1 MVFCLSSR
9 CNRFAYFASVCLF
22 IRLVLCLFVWS
33 SVYLSVYISACIS
46 VFFCVRLSIVPSM
59 FLCLFVR
66 LSVCLPFVCLS
77 LRLFGFVL
85 QHRRFV
91 DCPVQS
97 LRRIR
102 SMVLDRFSLT
112 AKLDPFPLSGRC
124 PTAPLAFSILKMGR
138 RLSLTIYIAGCL
150 TLFLLSVCLW
160 VTCAPLSV
168 CLSFCICIFL
178 PPLSVYVCLSLY
190 VSSFFLSLSS
200 FSPLP
205 VFLHR
210 LYLSL
215 RATSTVYACMHACL
229 FLCHFVYLSAYILL
243 YVFIFVCLIMH
254 EVESAQK
261 NNSLSVCLFRFPC
274 LCLSVYLSFS
284 VCPFRCPNVTYSIS
298 RLYIPID
305 VRLYASL
312 YLFVCLSVYIYV
324 RIVVRIIIS
333 SLFDCVCI
341 FLNSSST

>member
-124 PTAPLAFSILKMGR
+124 PTAPLAFSILRMGR
-138 RLSLTIYIAGCL
+138 RLSLTIYIYIWLSHSLLIVCL
-150 TLFLLSVCLW
+150 PVSYMCPSVCMSVFLYLYLSPSSLCICLSVSLCLLFLSFFLY
-160 VTCAPLSV
+160 PLSAP
-168 CLSFCICIFL
+168 CLSFCIACTSHYV
-178 PPLSVYVCLSLY
+178 PL
-190 VSSFFLSLSS
+190 
-200 FSPLP
+200 
-205 VFLHR
+205 R
-210 LYLSL
+210 L
-215 RATSTVYACMHACL
+215 CMHACMPVSS
-229 FLCHFVYLSAYILL
+229 CVTLSTCLL
-243 YVFIFVCLIMH
+243 ISFCMSL
-254 EVESAQK
+254 
-261 NNSLSVCLFRFPC
+261 SLSVS
-274 LCLSVYLSFS
+274 LCMK
-284 VCPFRCPNVTYSIS
+284 
-298 RLYIPID
+298 
-305 VRLYASL
+305 
-312 YLFVCLSVYIYV
+312 
-324 RIVVRIIIS
+324 
-333 SLFDCVCI
+333 
-341 FLNSSST
+341 